1 VGPLERLRRKS
12 SAKGRELL
20 EAEPTDP
27 AAKLDQDYI
36 QMFLGKLEPMQESRL
51 VQLKQCMSELQKDK
65 APSDPVVLRFL
76 RARDFNVD
84 KAREMLSA
92 SLIWRKKHGVDKI
105 LCEYQVS
112 STSLACAAQCSVA
125 DTGSGAFL
133 TPGSGTGKFGSGS
146 RMNNMD
152 HISESLEKNF
162 WGLKYLNSLMRIRDG
177 KNSDPG

>member
-20 EAEPTDP
+20 EVESQQQDP
-27 AAKLDQDYI
+27 AGKLDQDYI

-51 VQLKQCMSELQKDK
+51 VQLKQCMTELQKDK

-76 RARDFNVD
+76 RARDFNVE

-105 LCEYQVS
+105 LSEYQVRPFYG
-112 STSLACAAQCSVA
+112 CAV
-125 DTGSGAFL
+125 DRFL
-133 TPGSGTGKFGSGS
+133 GTGTCPGGLVLLRARGAGFSARVS
-146 RMNNMD
+146 R
-152 HISESLEKNF
+152 
-162 WGLKYLNSLMRIRDG
+162 RICG
-177 KNSDPG
+177 

>member
-1 VGPLERLRRKS
+1 MMKGEVLFDLLTLSLFNCLLMFQREGSVGPLERLRRKS

-76 RARDFNVD
+76 RARDFNVE

-105 LCEYQVS
+105 LCEYQAS
-112 STSLACAAQCSVA
+112 STSLACAAHAV
-125 DTGSGAFL
+125 L
-133 TPGSGTGKFGSGS
+133 
-146 RMNNMD
+146 
-152 HISESLEKNF
+152 
-162 WGLKYLNSLMRIRDG
+162 RIRD
-177 KNSDPG
+177 PVPF

>member
-1 VGPLERLRRKS
+1 MGPLERLRRKS

-76 RARDFNVD
+76 RARDFNVE

-112 STSLACAAQCSVA
+112 SISCGTCSVA
-125 DTGSGAFL
+125 DPDPGSGAFL
-133 TPGSGTGKFGSGS
+133 TPGSEMEKILIRIQDEQPGSYI
-146 RMNNMD
+146 R
-152 HISESLEKNF
+152 ELRKNF
-162 WGLKYLNSLMRIRDG
+162 WGVKIFKFFDADPDG

>member
-1 VGPLERLRRKS
+1 MFQREGSVGPLERLRRKS

-76 RARDFNVD
+76 RARDFNVE

-105 LCEYQVS
+105 LCEYQVC
-112 STSLACAAQCSVA
+112 TVGQRCY
-125 DTGSGAFL
+125 GS
-133 TPGSGTGKFGSGS
+133 
-146 RMNNMD
+146 
-152 HISESLEKNF
+152 
-162 WGLKYLNSLMRIRDG
+162 
-177 KNSDPG
+177 